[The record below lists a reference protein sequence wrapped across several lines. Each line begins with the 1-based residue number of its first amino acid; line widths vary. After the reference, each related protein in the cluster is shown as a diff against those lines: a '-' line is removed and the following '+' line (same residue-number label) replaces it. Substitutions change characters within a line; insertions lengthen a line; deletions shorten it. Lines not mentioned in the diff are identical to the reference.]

1 MNESTNTNQPAA
13 TAESVVDTISYEDF
27 AKLTIRI
34 GTITVAEV
42 VPEADKL
49 LRLEVDFGDE
59 QRQIV
64 SGIREFVE
72 DPADLVGTQAPFITN
87 LATRTIRG
95 LESQGMIM
103 AVGDDEDFAFLRPDR
118 SVPPGTSVR

>member
-1 MNESTNTNQPAA
+1 MEEDTKIDA
-13 TAESVVDTISYEDF
+13 TVSYEDF

-34 GTITVAEV
+34 GTITNVEV
-42 VPEADKL
+42 VPDADKL

-64 SGIREFVE
+64 SGIREFVA

-87 LATRTIRG
+87 LAARTIRG
-95 LESQGMIM
+95 LESQGMIL
-103 AVGDDEDFAFLRPDR
+103 AVGNAETFAFLRPDR
-118 SVPPGTSVR
+118 ALPAGTAVH

>member
-1 MNESTNTNQPAA
+1 MTNEQPNTEQPVVAA
-13 TAESVVDTISYEDF
+13 PISIDEV

-34 GTITVAEV
+34 GTITHAEV
-42 VPEADKL
+42 VPDADKL

-64 SGIREFVE
+64 SGIREYVD
-72 DPADLVGTQAPFITN
+72 DPADLIETQAPFITN
-87 LATRTIRG
+87 LAPRTLRG

-103 AVGDDEDFAFLRPDR
+103 AVGDQDSFAFLRPDR
-118 SVPPGTSVR
+118 AVPVGTEVH